1 MAWSIIGYPMSAAA
15 PVQNS
20 ATITADTPA
29 QQAGQALWI
38 TASAASTI
46 TITLPSGSTLP
57 ATLASGLTILPV
69 AATNYTVNSGT
80 ITSAYNVWTTS

>member
-1 MAWSIIGYPMSAAA
+1 MAWEITGYPMSAAA

-20 ATITADTPA
+20 TTITASTA
-29 QQAGQALWI
+29 NQQAGQALWI
-38 TASAASTI
+38 TASVASTI

-57 ATLASGLTILPV
+57 ATLATGLTILPV
-69 AATNYTVNSGT
+69 AATNYVVNSGT